1 MDAATFLIQL
11 LNAIQYGLLLFLV
24 ASGLTLIFGIMHRQ
38 QGVSESHTDITQ
50 DRRIGEVALPAGHG
64 ELLCEMTQQRV
75 GNTQVAFGV
84 LKVDRIHLVG
94 HGRRSDFPGQDLL
107 PEIAERNVAPKITT
121 QVNENRVV
129 TRQRITV
136 FRDPVMAEERGWF
149 EFGDVV
155 GAICDKMTRRHPHV
169 FGGERIASS
178 ADQSRAWEE
187 HKKRERGTS
196 EAASVLDGVPVG
208 LPALTRA
215 AKVGQ
220 RAASVGFDW
229 VDWRGARAKIDE
241 ELAELE
247 AVERSPDRA
256 PELHAELG
264 DVLLAVVNLARHL
277 GVDAESAL
285 RASNC
290 RFERR
295 FRHLEERVRASGRE
309 LRDISAPEFDLL
321 WNEAKTAVNRD

>member
-1 MDAATFLIQL
+1 MIERRLRKIDELLEVMARLRSREGGCPWDLEQTFKTIAPYTIEEAYEVADAIERG
-11 LNAIQYGLLLFLV
+11 NSEGLCDELGDLLF
-24 ASGLTLIFGIMHRQ
+24 
-38 QGVSESHTDITQ
+38 
-50 DRRIGEVALPAGHG
+50 
-64 ELLCEMTQQRV
+64 
-75 GNTQVAFGV
+75 QV
-84 LKVDRIHLVG
+84 
-94 HGRRSDFPGQDLL
+94 
-107 PEIAERNVAPKITT
+107 
-121 QVNENRVV
+121 
-129 TRQRITV
+129 V
-136 FRDPVMAEERGWF
+136 FHARMAEERGWF